1 MVSLAAFYLKVF
13 CNWYKSVYKL
23 KYHSLYRSILLGGAA
38 HLIMSCS
45 LIRWIP
51 GRLLITLNIPGVI
64 NTWIQLN
71 KINRAW
77 QLSRT
82 VEQAAL
88 WRTYKL
94 VVYGLDR
101 LLIASTK
108 PKIQGRPR
116 TPPRCWSPL
125 VQTSALE
132 VSKERRAPAVGL
144 SSTAIK
150 GRRRRRRII
159 RRSAHIPRWLLRR
172 LLVRWLLEQL
182 LQPSSKTHAGVL
194 ERCQRRE
201 GL

>member
-1 MVSLAAFYLKVF
+1 
-13 CNWYKSVYKL
+13 
-23 KYHSLYRSILLGGAA
+23 
-38 HLIMSCS
+38 MSCS

-51 GRLLITLNIPGVI
+51 GRLLITQNTPGVI

-77 QLSRT
+77 QLSCT

-94 VVYGLDR
+94 VVYGLDW
-101 LLIASTK
+101 LLISSTK
-108 PKIQGRPR
+108 SKIQSR
-116 TPPRCWSPL
+116 TERHSRTTPRCWSPL
-125 VQTSALE
+125 VQTSAQE
-132 VSKERRAPAVGL
+132 VSKERRAPAISL

-150 GRRRRRRII
+150 ERRRRRRII
-159 RRSAHIPRWLLRR
+159 CRSAHIPRWLLRR
-172 LLVRWLLEQL
+172 WLVRWLLEQL
-182 LQPSSKTHAGVL
+182 LQPSSKMCAGML